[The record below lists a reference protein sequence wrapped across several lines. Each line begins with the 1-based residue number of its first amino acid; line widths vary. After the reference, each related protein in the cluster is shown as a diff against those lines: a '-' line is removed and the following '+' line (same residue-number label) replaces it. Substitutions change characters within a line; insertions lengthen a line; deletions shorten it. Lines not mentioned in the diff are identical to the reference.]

1 MREAVMR
8 AAVLALGAL
17 FLAGAAFAQSGG
29 PELGRTNA
37 PHGGANESFGPGAG
51 WSRLVDANGHMREQD
66 YRAMLAGRIAQ
77 AQALIGRPL
86 TDRDAKKIRSAMR
99 ADFIAWRKQYD
110 PRPKDY
116 SALRDHWVVD
126 EAALSP
132 EAWAKQRV
140 DWLRAQQEW
149 IVANVGE
156 IEAQTARAR

>member
-1 MREAVMR
+1 MR
-8 AAVLALGAL
+8 AVAVAIIALG
-17 FLAGAAFAQSGG
+17 LAGSAAAQSG
-29 PELGRTNA
+29 PELGRTA
-37 PHGGANESFGPGAG
+37 TPSGGASESFGARSG
-51 WSRLVDANGHMREQD
+51 WQRLYDANGHMREAD

-77 AQALIGRPL
+77 AQALVGQPL

-116 SALRDHWVVD
+116 GALHDRWVVE

-132 EAWAKQRV
+132 QAWAKQRV

-149 IVANVGE
+149 ILANVGE
-156 IEAQTARAR
+156 IEAQAARAR

>member
-1 MREAVMR
+1 MREAAMR

-17 FLAGAAFAQSGG
+17 FLGGAAIAQSGG
-29 PELGRTNA
+29 PALGTTA
-37 PHGGANESFGPGAG
+37 TPKGGASESFGARSG
-51 WSRLVDANGHMREQD
+51 WQPLYDANGHLREAD

-77 AQALIGRPL
+77 AQALIGQTL
-86 TDRDAKKIRSAMR
+86 TDRDRKKIRSAMR

-116 SALRDHWVVD
+116 GALRDRWIVD

-140 DWLRAQQEW
+140 DWLRAQHEW
-149 IVANVGE
+149 ILANVGE
-156 IEAQTARAR
+156 IEAQAARAR